1 MTERYEI
8 LQSEVK
14 SLELSLKS
22 GRGDLAEWRKAN
34 VALFRARADLAA
46 DITEQIEIYE
56 EMVDL
61 LRTSEQAT
69 RQSIDAGQAPQTE
82 LRQARL
88 ATVEAQIALE
98 QLRMARPQ

>member
-1 MTERYEI
+1 MIERCEI

-14 SLELSLKS
+14 SLELSLQFGS
-22 GRGDLAEWRKAN
+22 AGLAECRKAN
-34 VALFRARADLAA
+34 VALFKARADLAA

-69 RQSIDAGQAPQTE
+69 RQEIDAGRAPQTE